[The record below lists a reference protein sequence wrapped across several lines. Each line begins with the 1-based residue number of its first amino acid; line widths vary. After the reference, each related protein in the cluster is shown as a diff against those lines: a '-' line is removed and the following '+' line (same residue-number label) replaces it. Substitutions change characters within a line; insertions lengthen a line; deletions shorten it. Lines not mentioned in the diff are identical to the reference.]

1 MATFTGPKDREIERE
16 TGRLVIQGWLIA
28 IGLALAVSL
37 YGVFMYFAV
46 GDKGPPDW
54 DFGTVEDIPGQSI
67 YSTHPAILGP
77 AGIPPP
83 QHVREKPPLAETDVS
98 KKK

>member
-1 MATFTGPKDREIERE
+1 MAIVSGPRDREIERE
-16 TGRLVIQGWLIA
+16 SRGPVIRGWLFVIA
-28 IGLALAVSL
+28 LALGFFI
-37 YGVFMYFAV
+37 YGVTMFFIV

-67 YSTHPAILGP
+67 YSTNPAILGP
-77 AGIPPP
+77 AGIPEP
-83 QHVREKPPLAETDVS
+83 QHVKGKPPLAEIDVS